1 MVSANGKSISQALKA
16 RDYGYVLVPNRSG
29 NGDLGVALNSVAEL
43 DQVGTTEFGQ
53 LWRVKK
59 PSDAHRYQEQ
69 SLLSITKSVQLAVLI
84 GFVLL
89 ALPTARGRKNR
100 TRAENSFEPEGEQE

>member
-1 MVSANGKSISQALKA
+1 M
-16 RDYGYVLVPNRSG
+16 
-29 NGDLGVALNSVAEL
+29 NSVAEL

-59 PSDAHRYQEQ
+59 PFVSGRNVEQ
-69 SLLSITKSVQLAVLI
+69 SLFSVTKTVQLAVLI